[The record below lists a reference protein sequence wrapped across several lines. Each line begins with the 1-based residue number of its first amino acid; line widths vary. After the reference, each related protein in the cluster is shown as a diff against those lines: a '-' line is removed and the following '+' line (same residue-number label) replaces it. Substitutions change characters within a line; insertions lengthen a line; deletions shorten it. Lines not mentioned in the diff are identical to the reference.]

1 MEPIAI
7 IGIGCRFPG
16 AKNPD
21 AYWKLLRNGV
31 DAITEVPP
39 DRWNID
45 DFYDPDP
52 SAPGKMNTRYGGFIE
67 DVDQFDPY
75 FFGISPR
82 EAMSMDPQQRLLL
95 EVAWEALEDAGQVL
109 EDLSSKQ
116 VGVFVGIS
124 SHDYSL
130 QVRDPRLIDPHM
142 GTGNLFSIAAGR
154 ISYLLNLRG
163 PSLAVDTAC
172 SSSLLSVHLACQS
185 LMRGESTLALAGGVN
200 LILVPGSTIT
210 LSKLSALSPDGRCKT
225 FDASANGYVRG
236 EGAGMVVLK
245 PLAQALADGDPIY
258 SVIRGSAVNHDGR
271 SNGLT
276 APNGPSQEALIRQA
290 LADANATPAQVA
302 YVEAHGTGTPLGDPI
317 EVMALGSVLADGRS
331 ADAPCILGS
340 VKTNIGHLEAAAGIA
355 SVIKVALSLKHG
367 EIPPSLHF
375 DNPNPYIPFD
385 QLPVRVQRNL
395 GAWPQKENGT
405 LAGISSFGFSGT
417 NAHLLLEGAPADAPQ
432 PPMGTFDTGGQAQ
445 VLALSARSEEA
456 LQSLARTYRDR
467 LVMGGP
473 MATPLREMCYT
484 AAVRRT
490 HHDHRL
496 SMVFN
501 SWDELVDQ
509 FGVYLRGEEQAG
521 LAAGRKHLNRR
532 PKVAFVFS
540 GQGPQWWGM
549 GRELMQAEPH
559 FRAVIEQV
567 DGLLREAGAEWSLLT
582 ELSASEADSRLDET
596 EIAQPALFALQVA
609 LVELWKSWGVTP
621 GAVVGH
627 SMGEV
632 AAAYV
637 SGGLSLAEAV
647 RVIFHRARIMQQATG
662 LGKMASVELSPED
675 VTEHLGNAGDF
686 GDRLWIAAMNGPT
699 STVVAGEPDAL
710 DEFVAH
716 LEAQQVFVRAL
727 PVNYAFHTP
736 QMDPFLGELEEAL
749 QGMQH
754 SRAALPYAST
764 ITGDMLNGTSL
775 DTDYWRRNVREP
787 VRFAAAIDA
796 LIAKK
801 YDIFLEVGPH
811 PVLSSAINQCLH
823 AQEKSGTVL
832 TSLRRN
838 ENERATLLGALG
850 ALYTRGYPVD
860 WSALYPEG
868 GHCIAL
874 PSYPW
879 QRERYWLELP
889 DGYDLYQEWGQNGIA
904 LHADA
909 AENPLLGHELPTL
922 AHQPDAHSWE
932 ATISGEQPAFLAD
945 HRVLGM
951 IVVPAAAYA
960 EMALAAAATLDETQP
975 IVLRELVLSE
985 ALLLSENGARTVQSA
1000 LSPQADTA
1008 NEFRFYVHSTSAQ
1021 NEGRTAWASHAQGSV
1036 TTGAEAASDTVDL
1049 TEVRAR
1055 CGEDVPVAAYY
1066 EALWARGLEYG
1077 PSFQGIREL
1086 WRCDGEALGRIEL
1099 PDALRTETAQ
1109 YKAHPAL
1116 LDACLQV
1123 VGASVPA
1130 DSTLAA
1136 AGGVYIP
1143 TGMQELRLYSA
1154 LGTHVWSHATL
1165 RAAEGDSAGQEDDA
1179 SPEAFLADVRL
1190 FDEAGHPVAEITGF
1204 RLQRLGR
1211 GVKEALESRQRQAAQ
1226 RAHSANGT
1234 HGATAQSAAP
1244 AKEAN
1249 SPAEGRTREPAAN
1262 GTQRAGGGATRRSV
1276 LAAPADERA
1285 ALLAEYLGQQL
1296 AKAMKVPISKL
1307 DFQKPLEE
1315 QGFDSLMAIEVKY
1328 AVESEL
1334 AIEIPVRNLIEKPTV
1349 ESLAGQLSQLLPSEE
1364 ATAAIHTQ

>member
-16 AKNPD
+16 AKSPD
-21 AYWKLLRNGV
+21 AYWQLLRNGV
-31 DAITEVPP
+31 DAIREVPAE
-39 DRWNID
+39 RWNID

-52 SAPGKMNTRYGGFIE
+52 SAPGKMNTRHGGFID

-75 FFGISPR
+75 FFGITPR

-109 EDLSSKQ
+109 EDLANTQ

-124 SHDYSL
+124 SNDYSL

-258 SVIRGSAVNHDGR
+258 AVIRGSAVNHDGR

-290 LADANATPAQVA
+290 LADAGATPAQVG
-302 YVEAHGTGTPLGDPI
+302 YIEAHGTGTPLGDPI
-317 EVMALGSVLADGRS
+317 EVMALGSVLADGRD

-375 DNPNPYIPFD
+375 NDPNPYIPFD

-395 GAWPQKENGT
+395 GPWPRKGNAT

-417 NAHLLLEGAPADAPQ
+417 NAHLILEGAPEDAPQ
-432 PPMGTFDTGGQAQ
+432 TPMGTFDTGDQAQ

-456 LQSLARTYRDR
+456 LQSLAHGYRDR

-484 AAVRRT
+484 AALRRT

-496 SMVFN
+496 SIVFN

-509 FGVYLRGEEQAG
+509 LGVYLRGEEQAG
-521 LAAGRKHLNRR
+521 LSAGRKHLNRR

-549 GRELMQAEPH
+549 GRELLQREPRC
-559 FRAVIEQV
+559 RAVIEQI
-567 DGLLREAGAEWSLLT
+567 DGMLQEAGAQWSLLD
-582 ELSASEADSRLDET
+582 EMNASEADSRLDET
-596 EIAQPALFALQVA
+596 EIAQPAIFALQVA
-609 LVELWKSWGVTP
+609 LVELWRSWGIAP

-632 AAAYV
+632 TAAYV
-637 SGGLSLAEAV
+637 AGGLSLADAV
-647 RVIFHRARIMQQATG
+647 RVIYHRARVMQRATG
-662 LGKMASVELSPED
+662 LGKMASVELTPAEVNS
-675 VTEHLGNAGDF
+675 HLSNSGEYS
-686 GDRLWIAAMNGPT
+686 DRLWVAAINGPS
-699 STVVAGEPDAL
+699 STVVAGDPQAL
-710 DEFVAH
+710 DEFVAY
-716 LEAQQVFVRAL
+716 LEERQVFVRSL

-736 QMDPFLGELEEAL
+736 QMEPFLGELATAL
-749 QGMQH
+749 QGVQNG
-754 SRAALPYAST
+754 RAALPYAST
-764 ITGDMLNGTSL
+764 VTGELLNGTDL
-775 DTDYWRRNVREP
+775 DVGYWQRNVREP
-787 VRFAAAIDA
+787 VRFAEAIDA
-796 LIAKK
+796 LIDKK

-811 PVLSSAINQCLH
+811 PVLSSSITQCLH
-823 AQEKSGTVL
+823 EREKSGTVL
-832 TSLRRN
+832 ASLRRN
-838 ENERATLLGALG
+838 ENARVSLLGALG

-860 WSALYPEG
+860 WAALYPEG

-879 QRERYWLELP
+879 QRDRYWLQLP
-889 DGYDLYQEWGQNGIA
+889 DGFDPLQNWTQEGTASPDDFSN
-904 LHADA
+904 H
-909 AENPLLGHELPTL
+909 PLLGSELPGL
-922 AHQPDAHSWE
+922 AHQPDMHTWQSSLRADV
-932 ATISGEQPAFLAD
+932 PAFLTD

-951 IVVPAAAYA
+951 VVVPAAAYA
-960 EMALAAAATLDETQP
+960 EMALSAAATLGEANP
-975 IVLRELVLSE
+975 VLLRDLVLSE
-985 ALLLSENGARTVQSA
+985 ALLLSENGMRTVQCALTPDGESA
-1000 LSPQADTA
+1000 SDTY
-1008 NEFRFYVHSTSAQ
+1008 RLHIHSSAAQ
-1021 NEGRTAWASHAQGSV
+1021 EEQRPVWASHAQGTVSLAAD
-1036 TTGAEAASDTVDL
+1036 GAPAAVDL
-1049 TEVRAR
+1049 AEIRAR
-1055 CGEDVPVAAYY
+1055 CTDEVPVTTYY
-1066 EALWARGLEYG
+1066 ETLWARGLEYG
-1077 PSFQGIREL
+1077 PSFQGIQAL
-1086 WRCDGEALGRIEL
+1086 QRCDGEALGRIEL
-1099 PDALRTETAQ
+1099 PEALHTEAALYQ
-1109 YKAHPAL
+1109 AHPAL

-1130 DSTLAA
+1130 DSSLAT
-1136 AGGVYIP
+1136 AGDVYIP
-1143 TGMQELRLYSA
+1143 TGMEEMHLYRPLPARL
-1154 LGTHVWSHATL
+1154 WSHAVL
-1165 RAAEGDSAGQEDDA
+1165 RATAGKATSEATDESTESAPD
-1179 SPEAFLADVRL
+1179 AFLADL
-1190 FDEAGHPVAEITGF
+1190 QLLNEAGETVAEIAGF
-1204 RLQRLGR
+1204 RLQRLAR
-1211 GVKEALESRQRQAAQ
+1211 GVKEALQGRQRQAAQ
-1226 RAHSANGT
+1226 RATPTNGT
-1234 HGATAQSAAP
+1234 VEPAAAP
-1244 AKEAN
+1244 AQKA
-1249 SPAEGRTREPAAN
+1249 SPSSTNGSGRSV
-1262 GTQRAGGGATRRSV
+1262 GGVTRRKV
-1276 LAAPADERA
+1276 LAATPEERV
-1285 ALLAEYLGQQL
+1285 ALLSEHLGQQL
-1296 AKAMKVPISKL
+1296 AKAMKVPVSKL

-1334 AIEIPVRNLIEKPTV
+1334 AIEIPVRNLIDKPTV
-1349 ESLAGQLSQLLPSEE
+1349 ESLATQLNQLLPAEDV
-1364 ATAAIHTQ
+1364 TAVS